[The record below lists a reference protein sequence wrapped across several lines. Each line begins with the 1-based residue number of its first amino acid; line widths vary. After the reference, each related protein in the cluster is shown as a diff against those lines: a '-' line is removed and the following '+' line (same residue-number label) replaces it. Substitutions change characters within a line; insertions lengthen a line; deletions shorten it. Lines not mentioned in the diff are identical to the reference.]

1 MALVLPIVVQMGSQ
15 QFMAAT
21 DLVFLGHLGRF
32 ELAVGTLASTLFSL
46 LWFGIAGFGTA
57 FDTLGSQS
65 HGAGDHVATRNWAAL
80 LVLGLSACCLPAAAV
95 LASGGDVASVVL
107 AQDEETSLAVGRF
120 CGVLIIGLWPAALTL
135 AVQKFLQV
143 RNDVVPVALTS
154 FAAFVANV
162 GLNWY
167 YIRRAGL
174 GLVGSA
180 LATSTSRVLN
190 LVLVAAYVRF
200 DRKSWRAIVRPS
212 VSGTHADDG
221 DEWDAIEVEA
231 RGGAAAGGAWRSLRA
246 EASDRTSLLAALTDR
261 DAIRKM
267 CRLGSR
273 GAAMVAAEASSFDVT
288 VVFASQLSQVALDA
302 HVAMLNVCSLTFMTG
317 PMAFG
322 IAANVR
328 VGNLLGAAD
337 PARAALAARVSVG
350 IGIAWMAACAL
361 VIVAFRSRVGELF
374 VGKDDAE
381 VIDLVRNIA
390 PVAAVFQIFDGALGT
405 CNGVLRACGKQ
416 SLLARVNVGAL
427 WGIGVLLGFI
437 LTFPVEMGVLGLW
450 IGLAAGVCAGGF
462 VLAAVAAGLDWDDE
476 AAKASASADAFDG
489 ATRALGVGGRG
500 DSSDDEGVALV
511 DVSVASDEREKNT
524 LDGKDDGGRRGSRHR
539 RRAFRQTPAAA
550 VEGTFGMG
558 PGGETDD
565 VVCGVID
572 AAPMSEEARIADRDR
587 RAREAELL
595 EWTPDAAGRT

>member
-1 MALVLPIVVQMGSQ
+1 M
-15 QFMAAT
+15 
-21 DLVFLGHLGRF
+21 
-32 ELAVGTLASTLFSL
+32 
-46 LWFGIAGFGTA
+46 
-57 FDTLGSQS
+57 
-65 HGAGDHVATRNWAAL
+65 
-80 LVLGLSACCLPAAAV
+80 LGLSACCLPAAAV
-95 LASGGDVASVVL
+95 LASGGGIASVVL

-162 GLNWY
+162 GLNWL

-231 RGGAAAGGAWRSLRA
+231 RGGAAGGASRSLRA
-246 EASDRTSLLAALTDR
+246 GASDRTSLLAASTDR

-267 CRLGSR
+267 CHLGSR

-302 HVAMLNVCSLTFMTG
+302 HMAMLNVCSLTFMTG

-361 VIVAFRSRVGELF
+361 GIVAFRSRVGELF

-381 VIDLVRNIA
+381 VIDLVRKIA
-390 PVAAVFQIFDGALGT
+390 PIAAVFQIFDGALGT

-416 SLLARVNVGAL
+416 SLLARVNIGPL

-462 VLAAVAAGLDWDDE
+462 VLAAVAAGLF
-476 AAKASASADAFDG
+476 AY
-489 ATRALGVGGRG
+489 V
-500 DSSDDEGVALV
+500 VALHATTIYDLV
-511 DVSVASDEREKNT
+511 ETASTFGTAGILVTTIGALFVRRGGQRVAVIAIIVGLVTTPFAEYVLRWPAPFLTSVAASSLTFAVGVLLSTRT
-524 LDGKDDGGRRGSRHR
+524 VGPSTTSR
-539 RRAFRQTPAAA
+539 
-550 VEGTFGMG
+550 
-558 PGGETDD
+558 
-565 VVCGVID
+565 
-572 AAPMSEEARIADRDR
+572 
-587 RAREAELL
+587 
-595 EWTPDAAGRT
+595 

>member
-1 MALVLPIVVQMGSQ
+1 
-15 QFMAAT
+15 
-21 DLVFLGHLGRF
+21 
-32 ELAVGTLASTLFSL
+32 
-46 LWFGIAGFGTA
+46 
-57 FDTLGSQS
+57 
-65 HGAGDHVATRNWAAL
+65 
-80 LVLGLSACCLPAAAV
+80 
-95 LASGGDVASVVL
+95 
-107 AQDEETSLAVGRF
+107 
-120 CGVLIIGLWPAALTL
+120 
-135 AVQKFLQV
+135 
-143 RNDVVPVALTS
+143 
-154 FAAFVANV
+154 
-162 GLNWY
+162 
-167 YIRRAGL
+167 
-174 GLVGSA
+174 
-180 LATSTSRVLN
+180 LN

-302 HVAMLNVCSLTFMTG
+302 HMAMLNVCSLTFMTG